1 MGLSINEIKAGVT
14 IKVEHNL
21 FMILDTV
28 HVKPAKGSAFVRA
41 KIRNLRNNNVIEM
54 TFRGVEEI
62 EEAYIEEKKLQFSY
76 ASGDMYHFMDQ
87 ETFEEV
93 SISKDAMGDKALYLK
108 DNIEVAAFSFKDE
121 ILSVNLPNFIETIIT
136 HTEPGIKGDTAK
148 GGTKPATIEAGATVQ
163 VPLFVNTGDKIKVD
177 TRTGQYIERVY

>member
-14 IKVEHNL
+14 IKVENNL
-21 FMILDTV
+21 FMVLDTV

-41 KIRNLRNNNVIEM
+41 KIRNLRNSNVIEM

-62 EEAYIEEKKLQFSY
+62 EEAFIEEKKLQYSY
-76 ASGDMYHFMDQ
+76 SSGNMYHFMDQ

-93 SISKDAMGDKALYLK
+93 SISKEAMGDKALYLK
-108 DNIEVAAFSFKDE
+108 DNSEVTAYSFKDE
-121 ILSVNLPNFIETIIT
+121 ILNINLPNFIEAVVT

-148 GGTKPATIEAGATVQ
+148 GGNKPATIEGGATVQ
-163 VPLFVNTGDKIKVD
+163 VPLFVNIGDKIKID
-177 TRTGQYIERVY
+177 TRTAQYIERVY